1 MKRNA
6 YYDGDKRLLKFLK
19 TYVIRLVLL
28 CTWFLMFFSYQSSG
42 QSVFLF
48 GILIVDS
55 IKIDE
60 VNDGVELNVDLRDEN
75 HMVSNTTGKTI
86 SEDVLLKKLEYHCG
100 RGLNKLKFIFH
111 DLEEEDSTFF
121 YWQKI
126 KKIVSKVSGKY
137 IDFEFKKVDFLPN
150 DFFLGLGS
158 IDGLTVKFD
167 QLNTSVDCGVLTAK
181 LTDFTFGAGVVGNNA
196 KLLPPLN
203 VENLFESSQY
213 ASIPI
218 ELLVGQ
224 KVNYKNLVCSS
235 TNLNRFVFGLPK
247 LSYINV
253 SDNVG
258 KITLT
263 SNVLSNTEAIEL
275 NLGSL
280 STRINVEFDKSLERI
295 NSIIISSSP
304 SLVIDGNK
312 SVLNLNID
320 PVLYKVSESLA
331 VFIEYCDRVLMMDI
345 LSHTK
350 AKEILFSSNGLY
362 IDDKI
367 IEKLRTMPH
376 VTFTNCAFNNKTS
389 FTLEEIKKQLPN
401 CKFD

>member
-1 MKRNA
+1 MRN
-6 YYDGDKRLLKFLK
+6 
-19 TYVIRLVLL
+19 ILL
-28 CTWFLMFFSYQSSG
+28 CTWFLIFFSYQSSG
-42 QSVFLF
+42 QSVFQF
-48 GILIVDS
+48 GVLIVDS

-60 VNDGVELNVDLRDEN
+60 ENDGIELNVDLRDEYII
-75 HMVSNTTGKTI
+75 VSNTTGKTI

-111 DLEEEDSTFF
+111 DLEEADSSFF
-121 YWQKI
+121 YWEKI

-158 IDGLTVKFD
+158 SDGLTIEFN
-167 QLNTSVDCGVLTAK
+167 QLNTTVNCGGITAQ
-181 LTDFTFGAGVVGNNA
+181 LTDFTFGAGGVGDKA

-218 ELLVGQ
+218 ELPVGQ

-247 LSYINV
+247 SSYINV
-253 SDNVG
+253 LDIVG
-258 KITLT
+258 QITLT
-263 SNVLSNTEAIEL
+263 KNVLSNAEAIEL

-280 STRINVEFDKSLERI
+280 STRINVEFDKSSEKI

-304 SLVIDGNK
+304 SLFIDGNNK
-312 SVLNLNID
+312 SLLNLNID
-320 PVLYKVSESLA
+320 PVLFEVSESLA
-331 VFIEYCDRVLMMDI
+331 VFIEYCDRVLVMDI
-345 LSHTK
+345 LTHTK
-350 AKEILFSSNGLY
+350 AKEILFSNNRLY
-362 IDDKI
+362 FDYKI
-367 IEKLRTMPH
+367 LEKLRTMPH
-376 VTFTNCAFNNKTS
+376 VTFTNCTFNNKTS

-401 CKFD
+401 CKFN

>member
-1 MKRNA
+1 MRN
-6 YYDGDKRLLKFLK
+6 
-19 TYVIRLVLL
+19 ILL
-28 CTWFLMFFSYQSSG
+28 CTWFLIFFSYQSSG
-42 QSVFLF
+42 QSVFQF

-55 IKIDE
+55 IEIDE
-60 VNDGVELNVDLRDEN
+60 SNDGIELNVDLRDEYRF
-75 HMVSNTTGKTI
+75 VSNTTGKTI

-158 IDGLTVKFD
+158 SDGLTIEFD
-167 QLNTSVDCGVLTAK
+167 QLNTSVDCGVITAK
-181 LTDFTFGAGVVGNNA
+181 LSDFIFAAGVVGNNA
-196 KLLPPLN
+196 KLLLPLN

-218 ELLVGQ
+218 ELPVGQ

-247 LSYINV
+247 SSYINV
-253 SDNVG
+253 LDNVG
-258 KITLT
+258 QITLT
-263 SNVLSNTEAIEL
+263 KNVLSNAEAIEL

-280 STRINVEFDKSLERI
+280 STTINVEFDKSIERI
-295 NSIIISSSP
+295 NSIIISSNP
-304 SLVIDGNK
+304 SLFIDGNNK

-320 PVLYKVSESLA
+320 PVLFEVSESLA
-331 VFIEYCDRVLMMDI
+331 VFIEYCDRVLVMDI
-345 LSHTK
+345 LTHTK
-350 AKEILFSSNGLY
+350 AKEILFSNNRLY
-362 IDDKI
+362 FDDKI
-367 IEKLRTMPH
+367 LEKLRTMPH
-376 VTFTNCAFNNKTS
+376 VTFTNCTFNNKTS

-401 CKFD
+401 CKFN